1 MNSDASSG
9 TISEA
14 TFLVT
19 ELRYTLGQ
27 LHVQLGEM
35 DRETRAAMMCGDRS
49 AETILQELIRSETE
63 YQSKYAHLL
72 QVKQPSIDDGPVA
85 VPLPMRED
93 DSEEGAEQPEFE
105 QLRSRTIAMLDEAG
119 DNWPAGL
126 VELVKEQVGGDRQ
139 HTTDLAECRRQFL
152 GRDQHPNLNESLTAG
167 NQ

>member
-14 TFLVT
+14 TFLIT

-49 AETILQELIRSETE
+49 AESILQELIASETD
-63 YQSKYAHLL
+63 YQNKYARLL
-72 QVKQPSIDDGPVA
+72 RVQQPASDETTVRI
-85 VPLPMRED
+85 PLPIRED
-93 DSEEGAEQPEFE
+93 DSEDGTGQPEFE
-105 QLRSRTIAMLDEAG
+105 QLRSRTIAMLEEAG
-119 DNWPAGL
+119 DNWPDGL
-126 VELVKEQVGGDRQ
+126 VELVKEQVAHDRQ

-152 GRDQHPNLNESLTAG
+152 GREQRPNLNEPLTAG